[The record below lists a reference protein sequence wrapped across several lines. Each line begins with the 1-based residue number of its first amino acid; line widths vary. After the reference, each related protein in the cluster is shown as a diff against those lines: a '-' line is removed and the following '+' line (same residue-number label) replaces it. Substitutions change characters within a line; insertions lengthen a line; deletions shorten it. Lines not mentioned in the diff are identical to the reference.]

1 VIFSCKTVL
10 KRKNTVFSMS
20 ATFPEKL
27 RDGKIIKFFLEKKA
41 IGVILFLNHFYGA
54 ELMNNNNPFESLK
67 AAWLPLAGVVSE
79 IRDEDSA
86 RRLMWHA
93 ADRDTFTADDELGV
107 FTLRIEN
114 LPGRIKF
121 RTSVVWKK
129 NIPEHLVFT
138 PVTFPAFGIGHAFF
152 CGERMGRAQPAIILW
167 EAVTPLAKLMITV
180 W

>member
-1 VIFSCKTVL
+1 
-10 KRKNTVFSMS
+10 
-20 ATFPEKL
+20 
-27 RDGKIIKFFLEKKA
+27 
-41 IGVILFLNHFYGA
+41 
-54 ELMNNNNPFESLK
+54 MNNNNPFESLK

-129 NIPEHLVFT
+129 NIPNRSSLS
-138 PVTFPAFGIGHAFF
+138 
-152 CGERMGRAQPAIILW
+152 
-167 EAVTPLAKLMITV
+167 
-180 W
+180 